1 MLAAAAL
8 LRLVYSLPQPDP
20 GRFWDERYG
29 FRNVAAVL
37 LDGRLGP
44 AHALYPSLS
53 WLPQTALLAA
63 SEALHRLTGAE
74 ELAIVGDP
82 GERIFSPTAY
92 RLARGVSVVCG
103 VWAVWLLYRLGSRA
117 LDPATGLVGALLLA
131 GFWRHVTASG
141 EFKPDAIVVALT
153 LLSAGWSVRAGRLGS
168 WAAYLLAGA
177 GIGLVASAKY
187 NAAVVALVLVA
198 AVAVHGRGAV
208 RLLPRL
214 AAAAAASLAVFGALN
229 PWPALV
235 ARDFRWQLGY
245 YALEAERAGSGHGD
259 VLLAE
264 IDFLVRHH
272 GVPVALCAAAGL
284 AALGWRAAR
293 SVPRHREL
301 IPLLVFAA
309 GYPLVYAAVTRLFLS
324 QNMLPAVPF
333 TCLFAAW
340 AMVAAGRALAARWPS
355 PWLPVRWRPALGWAA
370 FAALAILVFRFPV
383 AATYDQ
389 AVPSTSQ
396 RAAALLA
403 DGLAPPLDLRI
414 AFHERGADPPIH
426 ARIGGRRLRVVPVDD
441 LAAVDPA
448 ALDLADVEVFPA
460 ERLAGA
466 GAGFYLRRLAASGAA
481 RVERLPSRLFV
492 TRGRELVVVL
502 HPWRRRGPEQLLEP
516 GAALEEGAGRRRLS
530 VRLDG
535 PAAPGEAVSLGLTVP
550 YREAGPALEGL
561 TLAGRPLAWYESG
574 GRGGG
579 RVHLIT
585 ERRRL
590 GEGAQELV
598 IVLPPPPAGAA
609 APRFELHRWRLEA
622 PEPAGAPP

>member
-37 LDGRLGP
+37 LDGQLGP

-53 WLPQTALLAA
+53 WLPHAALLAA
-63 SEALHRLTGAE
+63 SEVFHRLTGAE
-74 ELAIVGDP
+74 ELAIVGDA

-92 RLARGVSVVCG
+92 RLARSVSVVCG

-117 LDPATGLVGALLLA
+117 LDPVVALVGALLLA

-153 LLSAGWSVRAGRLGS
+153 LLSAGWSLRAGRLGG
-168 WAAYLLAGA
+168 WPAYLLAGA

-198 AVAVHGRGAV
+198 AVAVHGRAAV
-208 RLLPRL
+208 RLLPKL
-214 AAAAAASLAVFGALN
+214 VAAAVASLAVFGALN
-229 PWPALV
+229 PWPAMV
-235 ARDFRWQLGY
+235 VRDFRWQLGY
-245 YALEAERAGSGHGD
+245 YALEAKRAGSGHLD
-259 VLLAE
+259 VLLVE
-264 IDFLVRHH
+264 VDFLVRHH
-272 GVPVALCAAAGL
+272 GVLVALCAAAGL
-284 AALGWRAAR
+284 VALGWRAAR

-309 GYPLVYAAVTRLFLS
+309 GYPLVYAVVTRLFLG
-324 QNMLPAVPF
+324 QNILPAVPF

-340 AMVAAGRALAARWPS
+340 TMVAAGRSLAARWPA
-355 PWLPVRWRPALGWAA
+355 LGRPALGWAA
-370 FAALAILVFRFPV
+370 FAALAIVVFRLPA
-383 AATYDQ
+383 AATYDE

-403 DGLAPPLDLRI
+403 GGLAPPLDLRI

-426 ARIGGRRLRVVPVDD
+426 ARIGGRRLRVVPVED
-441 LAAVDPA
+441 LAAVAPA

-460 ERLAGA
+460 ERLAGD
-466 GAGFYLRRLAASGAA
+466 GATFYLRRVATSGVA
-481 RVERLPSRLFV
+481 RVERIPSRLFV
-492 TRGRELVVVL
+492 TRGRELVIVL
-502 HPWRRRGPEQLLEP
+502 HPWRRHGPAQLLEP
-516 GAALEEGAGRRRLS
+516 GAAIDVGGGRRRLR

-535 PAAPGEAVSLGLTVP
+535 GAASGEAVSVGLTVP
-550 YREAGPALEGL
+550 YRADGPPLDEL
-561 TLAGRPLAWYESG
+561 TLAGRPLAWYETG

-585 ERRRL
+585 ERRLL
-590 GEGAQELV
+590 GDGPQELV
-598 IVLPPPPAGAA
+598 VVLPAPPAGAA

-622 PEPAGAPP
+622 AEPESTSP